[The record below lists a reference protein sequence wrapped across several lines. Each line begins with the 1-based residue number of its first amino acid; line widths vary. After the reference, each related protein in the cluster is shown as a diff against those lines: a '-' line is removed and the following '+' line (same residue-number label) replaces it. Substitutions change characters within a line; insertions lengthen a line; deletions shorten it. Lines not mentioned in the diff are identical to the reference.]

1 MTFAAP
7 WILLAL
13 AFLPLLWWL
22 LRVTPPAPRR
32 ERFPAVRLL
41 KELAPVEQA
50 TSRTP
55 WWLLM
60 LRLAAAALVIIGLAD
75 PVERAGSL
83 PAGHGPLLLV
93 VDNGWAA
100 AADWSARMEA
110 ANAALDRIA
119 REGRRVALL
128 ATAPGPAGA
137 PLAIGPPMPP
147 ASLRAR
153 LAVLQPQPWPEDRA
167 AAAVVLRRWHADSQG
182 HGVVYIADRIAT
194 PDPRADRTFAA
205 ALARLGPVTE
215 IADPRPSS
223 FILLPPMTEPGPFG
237 DNGAGNNGV
246 GNNGAGDDGAGDEGG
261 GGRLVARVAAL
272 PAPVRQSV
280 SLLAEAPG
288 GRILARF
295 DVAIPP
301 GASEGAAAVPLPL
314 ELANRLDALRLADSA
329 QGGPGGSAGPATEA
343 AGPSAAGIFLLDER
357 YRRRPVGLA
366 SGDTA
371 DANLPFVG
379 PLYYLSR
386 ALGPYADV
394 READLG
400 QLLSDRLA
408 VIVLADRVLPP
419 GPETDALRAW
429 VARGGLLV
437 RFAGPLT
444 AAHPDALLPVS
455 LLAGERT
462 LGGALTWGRPEHLA
476 AFPRASPFAGLPVP
490 ANVTVE
496 RQVLAQP
503 SVDLDAHTWAR
514 LDDGTPLVT
523 SARLGAGRIVLFHVT
538 ANTAWSN
545 LPLSGTFV
553 AMLRRLVELSAG
565 VAESPG
571 QAILAPASVL
581 DGLGAA
587 EAPGPAARGLAADRF
602 SATMPSPLHPPGLYG
617 PENGR
622 RALNLGAA
630 LPPPGLAPPVPG
642 ARLQALDGIARE
654 LHLGPPL
661 IALAFAL
668 FAIDLLIALALRGLL
683 ARRPA
688 APRPPASRPPASR
701 PAAHAAALLLLA
713 FLAFPT
719 PSRAELPADDPALI
733 TRLAYVV
740 TGDQA
745 VDDLSRSG
753 LQGLSDFVNARTAA
767 TLGPP
772 KAVVPGRDDLS
783 FYPLLYWPVTTSEK
797 AMSPDAVTAL
807 NRFMG
812 NGGIIL
818 IDTEGSDANAPGSGA
833 GFAPGVSAALQR
845 LTRGLAIPALTPLT
859 YENVLAH
866 TFYLLRTFP
875 GRFDGAPVWLASDP
889 SNRNDN
895 VSPVIIGAADWAAAW
910 AVDADGQYPY
920 AAIPGGDD
928 QRLLAY
934 RFGVNV
940 VMYALTGNYKGDQ
953 VHLPAILERLGQ

>member
-50 TSRTP
+50 TARTP
-55 WWLLM
+55 WWLLA
-60 LRLAAAALVIIGLAD
+60 LRLAAAALVIVGLAG

-83 PAGHGPLLLV
+83 PLGRGPVLLV
-93 VDNGWAA
+93 VDNGWAT
-100 AADWSARMEA
+100 AADWSARMQA
-110 ANAALDRIA
+110 ASAALDRIA
-119 REGRRVALL
+119 RAGRRVALL
-128 ATAPGPAGA
+128 ASAPGPAGA

-147 ASLRAR
+147 ANLRAR
-153 LAVLQPQPWPEDRA
+153 LAVLQPEPWPADRA
-167 AAAVVLRRWHADSQG
+167 AASSLLAHWNG
-182 HGVVYIADRIAT
+182 HGVVYIADRIST
-194 PDPRADRTFAA
+194 PDAGADAAFAA

-215 IADPRPSS
+215 IADPRPAA
-223 FILLPPMTEPGPFG
+223 FVLLPPVTEPGPS
-237 DNGAGNNGV
+237 
-246 GNNGAGDDGAGDEGG
+246 
-261 GGRLVARVAAL
+261 GGRLVARVGAL
-272 PAPVRQSV
+272 PAPLKRSV
-280 SLLAEAPG
+280 SVLAEAPG

-295 DVAIPP
+295 DVEIAP
-301 GASEGAAAVPLPL
+301 GAAEGSAAVPLPL
-314 ELANRLDALRLADSA
+314 ELANRLDALRLA
-329 QGGPGGSAGPATEA
+329 GSAPAL
-343 AGPSAAGIFLLDER
+343 GPSAAGIFLLDER
-357 YRRRPVGLA
+357 WRRRPVGLD
-366 SGDTA
+366 SGDAA

-386 ALGPYADV
+386 ALGPYSDV
-394 READLG
+394 REGDLG
-400 QLLSDRLA
+400 QLLNDRLA

-444 AAHPDALLPVS
+444 AAHPDALLPVK

-476 AFPRASPFAGLPVP
+476 PFPRASPFAGLPVP
-490 ANVTVE
+490 RDVTVE
-496 RQVLAQP
+496 RQVLAEP
-503 SVDLDAHTWAR
+503 AVDLDAHSWAR

-545 LPLSGTFV
+545 LPLSGVFV

-571 QAILAPASVL
+571 QAVLAPATVL

-602 SATMPSPLHPPGLYG
+602 SAVMPSPVHPPGLYG

-622 RALNLGAA
+622 LALNLGIA
-630 LPPPGLAPPVPG
+630 LPPLRLAPPIRG
-642 ARLQALDGIARE
+642 AELEALDGIARE
-654 LHLGPPL
+654 RHLGPPL
-661 IALAFAL
+661 IAVAFAL
-668 FAIDLLIALALRGLL
+668 FALDLVIALALRGLL
-683 ARRPA
+683 SRRPA
-688 APRPPASRPPASR
+688 AR
-701 PAAHAAALLLLA
+701 PAAGAALVLFALLA
-713 FLAFPT
+713 FAP
-719 PSRAELPADDPALI
+719 PVRAAIAADDPALI
-733 TRLAYVV
+733 TRLAYVT
-740 TGDQA
+740 TGDPA
-745 VDDLSRSG
+745 VDALSRAG

-767 TLGPP
+767 SLGPP

-783 FYPLLYWPVTTSEK
+783 FYPLLYWPVTAGERGI
-797 AMSPDAVTAL
+797 SPAAVTAL

-818 IDTEGSDANAPGSGA
+818 IDTEGGDADAPGSGA
-833 GFAPGVSAALQR
+833 GFAPGAATALRR

-866 TFYLLRTFP
+866 TFYLLRSFP

-895 VSPVIIGAADWAAAW
+895 VSPVILGAADWAAAW

-920 AAIPGGDD
+920 AAIPGGDE

>member
-1 MTFAAP
+1 MTFTAP

-13 AFLPLLWWL
+13 AALPLLWWL

-41 KELAPVEQA
+41 KDLAPVEQA
-50 TSRTP
+50 TARTP
-55 WWLLM
+55 WWLLA
-60 LRLAAAALVIIGLAD
+60 LRLAAAALVIVGLAG
-75 PVERAGSL
+75 PIERAGGL
-83 PAGHGPLLLV
+83 PLGRGPVLMV
-93 VDNGWAA
+93 VDNGWSAA
-100 AADWSARMEA
+100 SDWSARTEA

-119 REGRRVALL
+119 RAGRRVALL

-137 PLAIGPPMPP
+137 PLAISPPMPP
-147 ASLRAR
+147 AALSAR
-153 LAVLQPQPWPEDRA
+153 LAVLEPEPWPEDRA
-167 AAAVVLRRWHADSQG
+167 AAASLLHGWRGR
-182 HGVVYIADRIAT
+182 GVVYIADRLAGPGKGT
-194 PDPRADRTFAA
+194 ADKDFAA

-215 IADPRPSS
+215 IADPRPAD
-223 FILLPPMTEPGPFG
+223 FALLPPSTEPGPS
-237 DNGAGNNGV
+237 
-246 GNNGAGDDGAGDEGG
+246 
-261 GGRLVARVAAL
+261 GGRLIARVGAV
-272 PAPVRQSV
+272 PEPVRRAASV
-280 SLLAEAPG
+280 LAEAPG

-295 DVAIPP
+295 DVTVPA
-301 GASEGAAAVPLPL
+301 GADTGQAAVPLPL
-314 ELANRLDALRLADSA
+314 ELANRLEALKLA
-329 QGGPGGSAGPATEA
+329 GSA
-343 AGPSAAGIFLLDER
+343 SAAGVFLLDER
-357 YRRRPVGLA
+357 WRRRPVGLA
-366 SGDTA
+366 AGDAA

-386 ALGPYADV
+386 ALGPYSDV
-394 READLG
+394 REGDLA
-400 QLLSDRLA
+400 QLLNDRLA
-408 VIVLADRVLPP
+408 VIILADRVLPP
-419 GPETDALRAW
+419 GPETTALAQW

-444 AAHPDALLPVS
+444 AAHPDPLLPVH

-476 AFPRASPFAGLPVP
+476 PFPRASPFAGLAVP
-490 ANVTVE
+490 RDVTVTQ
-496 RQVLAQP
+496 QVLAEP

-523 SARLGAGRIVLFHVT
+523 SARLGSGRIVLFHVT

-545 LPLSGTFV
+545 LPLSGAFV

-571 QAILAPASVL
+571 QAVLAPASAL
-581 DGLGAA
+581 DGFGAA
-587 EAPGPAARGLAADRF
+587 EAPGTAARGLAADRF
-602 SATMPSPLHPPGLYG
+602 AATMPSALHPPGLYG

-622 RALNLGAA
+622 RALNLGMA
-630 LPPPGLAPPVPG
+630 LPPLRFAPPVPG
-642 ARLQALDGIARE
+642 AELEALDGITRE
-654 LHLGPPL
+654 RPLGPPL
-661 IALAFAL
+661 LALAVGL
-668 FAIDLLIALALRGLL
+668 FAADLLIALGLRGLL
-683 ARRPA
+683 ARPA
-688 APRPPASRPPASR
+688 R
-701 PAAHAAALLLLA
+701 AAAFVLIGLISMA
-713 FLAFPT
+713 GAA
-719 PSRAELPADDPALI
+719 RAEIPADDPALI

-745 VDDLSRSG
+745 VDQLSRQG
-753 LQGLSDFVNARTAA
+753 LQGLSDFVNARTAV

-783 FYPLLYWPVTTSEK
+783 FYPLLYWPVTAGEP
-797 AMSPDAVTAL
+797 AMSPGAVTAL

-818 IDTEGSDANAPGSGA
+818 MDTEGGEADAPGSGA
-833 GFAPGVSAALQR
+833 GFAPGTAAALQR
-845 LTRGLAIPALTPLT
+845 LTRGLAVPPLTALT

-866 TFYLLRTFP
+866 TFYLLRSFP

-895 VSPVIIGAADWAAAW
+895 VSPVIIGADDWVAAW
-910 AVDADGQYPY
+910 AMDPDGHYPY
-920 AAIPGGDD
+920 AAIPGGDN